1 MIQSLNQNKK
11 YVLLSSILIM
21 MLITSVESSILLTA
35 NAQSDEKT
43 EKSADTEKSDEKTEK
58 SADTEE
64 SDADSSNKKEIN
76 VPVAKMVYQN
86 KSYEMSP
93 FVVMDNENL
102 ERINFPH
109 LPDDF
114 EPEVTI
120 SPEDPI
126 SFSFLT
132 KPREI
137 NAFLVDYDAD
147 TTEMTPLNRIGKT
160 QFTSADVYGLK
171 TLELRVIYP
180 DGKYVTYTCLID
192 VDKPEVQEVA
202 LDSSNISTMSTDD
215 NNNIMS
221 TDNNN
226 IMSADMLNSNNNGD
240 NSYQSFESNDPD
252 SSGFGQ
258 ASPTEEHVVNQYDNL
273 VNSTNGQHHEELGF
287 FKSDQQATNTCE
299 YNEIPIMDVQTDTNN
314 VNNTNGN
321 STESHKPRWTALDLG
336 QEQNICGLKVTFA
349 NVDNEIKFFTLE
361 FSNDG
366 ENYTPAEY
374 YSSTG
379 TNSPSEIYDLKEG
392 PIKARFIKITELDM
406 TESIAWIS
414 DLTVLGNTD
423 L

>member
-1 MIQSLNQNKK
+1 
-11 YVLLSSILIM
+11 M
-21 MLITSVESSILLTA
+21 MLIASLESSILLTA
-35 NAQSDEKT
+35 NAQSDEKS
-43 EKSADTEKSDEKTEK
+43 EKSADTEKSD
-58 SADTEE
+58 
-64 SDADSSNKKEIN
+64 ADSSNNTEIN

-93 FVVMDNENL
+93 FVVMVNENL
-102 ERINFPH
+102 EKINFPH

-120 SPEDPI
+120 SPEDTI

-137 NAFLVDYDAD
+137 NAFFIDYDAD
-147 TTEMTPLNRIGKT
+147 TTEITPLHRVGKT
-160 QFTSADVYGLK
+160 QFSFGDVYGPN

-180 DGKYVTYTCLID
+180 DGKYVTYTCLIE

-202 LDSSNISTMSTDD
+202 LDSSNISTMSTDE
-215 NNNIMS
+215 NNIMG
-221 TDNNN
+221 
-226 IMSADMLNSNNNGD
+226 ADMLNSNNNDD
-240 NSYQSFESNDPD
+240 NSYQSFELNDPD
-252 SSGFGQ
+252 SSGFGE

-273 VNSTNGQHHEELGF
+273 VNSTNGQHHEELNF
-287 FKSDQQATNTCE
+287 PNSEQQSTKTCE

-336 QEQNICGLKVTFA
+336 QEQYICGLKVSFV

-366 ENYTPAEY
+366 KKYTAAEY

-414 DLTVLGNTD
+414 DLIVLGNAQ

>member
-1 MIQSLNQNKK
+1 
-11 YVLLSSILIM
+11 M
-21 MLITSVESSILLTA
+21 MLITSLESSILLTA
-35 NAQSDEKT
+35 TAQSDEKS
-43 EKSADTEKSDEKTEK
+43 EKST
-58 SADTEE
+58 
-64 SDADSSNKKEIN
+64 DSKKPDVDSNKMELD

-93 FVVMDNENL
+93 FVVMENENL

-120 SPEDPI
+120 SPEDSI
-126 SFSFLT
+126 SFSFIT

-137 NAFLVDYDAD
+137 NAFFVDYDAD
-147 TTEMTPLNRIGKT
+147 TTEMTPLHRVGKT
-160 QFTSADVYGLK
+160 QFSFADVYGPN

-180 DGKYVTYTCLID
+180 DGKYVTYTCLIE
-192 VDKPEVQEVA
+192 VEKPEVKEVA
-202 LDSSNISTMSTDD
+202 LDSSNINTMSSDD
-215 NNNIMS
+215 NNIMS
-221 TDNNN
+221 T
-226 IMSADMLNSNNNGD
+226 DMLNSNNND
-240 NSYQSFESNDPD
+240 NSFQSFESNDPD
-252 SSGFGQ
+252 SSNFGQ
-258 ASPTEEHVVNQYDNL
+258 VSPTEEHVVTQYDNL
-273 VNSTNGQHHEELGF
+273 VNTTNGLQHKELDF
-287 FKSDQQATNTCE
+287 FNSEHQSTNTCE

-336 QEQNICGLKVTFA
+336 QEQNICGLKVSFA

-379 TNSPSEIYDLKEG
+379 TNSPSEIYDLKDG
-392 PIKARFIKITELDM
+392 PIKARFIKISELDI
-406 TESIAWIS
+406 TESIQWIS
-414 DLTVLGNTD
+414 DLIVLGNKD